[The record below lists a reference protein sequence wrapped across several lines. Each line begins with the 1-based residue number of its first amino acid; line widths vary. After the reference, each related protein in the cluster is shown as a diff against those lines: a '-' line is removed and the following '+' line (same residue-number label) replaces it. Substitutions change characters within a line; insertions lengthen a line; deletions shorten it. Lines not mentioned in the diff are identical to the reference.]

1 MWAAHLRWRVL
12 TFDFIKFVW
21 FSEENSGF
29 LRNILWTIKGNEFLV
44 FALMDTSRCYC
55 HIWWNGNYLTEI
67 CSALTGV
74 TSANWMR
81 RRLECR
87 SINVV
92 EDTIIVVAAVAV
104 VAVVTTAE
112 EVDAVDI
119 TASTTTTTVASSN
132 GMVDSS
138 NVKGDSNSSVEITT
152 VVDSEEIEETVEAV
166 ETIER
171 AAKMASLEVDTIPD
185 ETGLVICYLN
195 SSKSVNSVTSF
206 VEIKLKTTKESWMS
220 KSLKWPIWF
229 YSSSNNSNS
238 SRSRSN
244 KKTECR
250 GV

>member
-1 MWAAHLRWRVL
+1 
-12 TFDFIKFVW
+12 
-21 FSEENSGF
+21 
-29 LRNILWTIKGNEFLV
+29 
-44 FALMDTSRCYC
+44 
-55 HIWWNGNYLTEI
+55 
-67 CSALTGV
+67 
-74 TSANWMR
+74 MR

-87 SINVV
+87 SINVA

-206 VEIKLKTTKESWMS
+206 VEIKLKTTKES
-220 KSLKWPIWF
+220 
-229 YSSSNNSNS
+229 
-238 SRSRSN
+238 
-244 KKTECR
+244 
-250 GV
+250 